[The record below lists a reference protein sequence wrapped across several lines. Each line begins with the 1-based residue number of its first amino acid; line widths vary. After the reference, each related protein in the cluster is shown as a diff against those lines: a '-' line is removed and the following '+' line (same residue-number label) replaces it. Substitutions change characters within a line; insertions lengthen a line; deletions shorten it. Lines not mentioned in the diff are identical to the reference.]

1 MEQRAREPS
10 AATPASEHAAD
21 EGPTPLH
28 RPRWRHSGLTP
39 FAVAL
44 ALAGTLAASFTLLAV
59 RPPSDAAAYSQAYNC
74 ETFVGRSTC
83 ALTAG
88 SWYTIT
94 NIGGTNYNVADD
106 ICVQFGQTSTAAC
119 SAGYSILLCGN
130 APVYAYGISETFYGD
145 KDNISGHEDNST
157 SCQ

>member
-1 MEQRAREPS
+1 MDG
-10 AATPASEHAAD
+10 AATPLRRLRA
-21 EGPTPLH
+21 
-28 RPRWRHSGLTP
+28 RHSGLTP
-39 FAVAL
+39 FAVVL
-44 ALAGTLAASFTLLAV
+44 VLAGTLAASFTLLAV
-59 RPPSDAAAYSQAYNC
+59 RPPNDASAYSQAYNC

-94 NIGGTNYNVADD
+94 NIGGTNYNVAGD
-106 ICVQFGQTSTAAC
+106 ICVQFGQASLAAC
-119 SAGYSILLCGN
+119 SGGYSILLCGN